1 MVSLTFESCIYFQ
14 KHTIQYILTYF
25 AFIYFFF
32 IFSDIWSL
40 GCVLYELATLT
51 SPFKEENLKMFELFQ
66 KIVKCEYKPLPDNF
80 SEDLRYM
87 TSCKLIIERDRERRA
102 SWECSC
108 SSLF

>member
-1 MVSLTFESCIYFQ
+1 MFILKNILYNIFY
-14 KHTIQYILTYF
+14 HTLLL
-25 AFIYFFF
+25 FIFLY
-32 IFSDIWSL
+32 FSDIWSL

-87 TSCKLIIERDRERRA
+87 TSCKFENRERERA
-102 SWECSC
+102 SYECSC

>member
-1 MVSLTFESCIYFQ
+1 MLTIFCLITLLYL
-14 KHTIQYILTYF
+14 Y
-25 AFIYFFF
+25 F

-87 TSCKLIIERDRERRA
+87 TSCKLINERERERRA
-102 SWECSC
+102 SWKCSC

>member
-1 MVSLTFESCIYFQ
+1 VVSLTFESCIFILKNE
-14 KHTIQYILTYF
+14 KHQFNISLLTI
-25 AFIYFFF
+25 FFF
-32 IFSDIWSL
+32 FFSDIWSL

-87 TSCKLIIERDRERRA
+87 TSCKLINERDRERRA
-102 SWECSC
+102 SRE
-108 SSLF
+108 